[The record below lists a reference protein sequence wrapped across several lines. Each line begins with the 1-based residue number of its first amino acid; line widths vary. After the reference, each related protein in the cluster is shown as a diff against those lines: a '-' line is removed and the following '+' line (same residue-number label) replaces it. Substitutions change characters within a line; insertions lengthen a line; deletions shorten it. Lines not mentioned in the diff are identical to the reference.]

1 MSVYTYIVEHVTNPA
16 ISVTNEINGG
26 VLKAVMLDDALA
38 KLYEAENFIR
48 EIREETKCAQTRY
61 AIDDFMEDGKESK

>member
-16 ISVTNEINGG
+16 ISVNNEINGG

-38 KLYEAENFIR
+38 KLYDAENFIR

-61 AIDDFMEDGKESK
+61 AIDDFMEEGEEQK